1 MATRTVALH
10 DLQARVAVMLAVMFA
25 DVASA
30 ADETW
35 YDCLIDPARTVEVA
49 TPASGILQDVLV
61 RRGDRVMQGMPLARL
76 DSAVEG
82 ATVDLLRT
90 RVGMTE
96 VVDAQRQQTA
106 LLDRRRER
114 ILTLQARGI
123 ASEDAVDQIEAE
135 RLGALSSL
143 RQAELELAVAEKELA
158 RAEIALARRTI
169 ASPFDG
175 VVQRLTRNEGEYVDG
190 DDPILQL
197 VQLDPLRIEV
207 YLPLAVYDQVSVGAK
222 VDLRTTVPDDA
233 AFEARVEVID
243 PIFDAASGTFGV
255 ELSVSNPGQE
265 IPAGQRCQLHL
276 RD

>member
-1 MATRTVALH
+1 VA
-10 DLQARVAVMLAVMFA
+10 AMLAAIFA
-25 DVASA
+25 EVAA

-35 YDCLIDPARTVEVA
+35 YDCLVDPARTVEVA
-49 TPASGILQDVLV
+49 APASGILQDVLV
-61 RRGDRVMQGMPLARL
+61 RRGDRVEQGMPLARL
-76 DSAVEG
+76 DSAVEA

-123 ASEDAVDQIEAE
+123 ASEDAVDQVEAE
-135 RLGALSSL
+135 RLRALSTL
-143 RQAELELAVAEKELA
+143 RQAELELALAEKELA
-158 RAEIALARRTI
+158 RAEIALERRTI
-169 ASPFDG
+169 GSPFDG
-175 VVQRLTRNEGEYVDG
+175 VVQRLTRNEGEFVDG

-197 VQLDPLRIEV
+197 VQLDPLRIEAF
-207 YLPLAVYDQVSVGAK
+207 LPLAVYGRVSVDAK
-222 VDLRTTVPDDA
+222 VDLRTTVPADA

-265 IPAGQRCQLHL
+265 IPAGQRCQLQL